1 MKITL
6 LQRQKKNRHRVSVY
20 LDGEFAFGLNDECV
34 FKFGLHKGMELDA
47 ERQREIEL
55 YDQRVQAKRIAER
68 YVGARMRSVQE
79 VRKRLREKEI
89 SDDVIEETVETFLR
103 VRLLDDTAFAEAWVR
118 DRLRLRPRAASLLRR
133 ELRGKGVKQEII
145 NDVLSRMIPE
155 EDEEDIAR
163 KLAEQYVR
171 SHPSLER
178 LVLKR
183 RLSGYLQRK
192 GFAVSIVIRV
202 VDGVMGDTG

>member
-155 EDEEDIAR
+155 EDEEAIAR

-202 VDGVMGDTG
+202 VDGVMG